1 VGIRS
6 WWKGLR
12 APAPPPMVR
21 GVGAQAT
28 WSAQRASGWLAAQP
42 SRLLADL
49 PGGYAAAPN
58 RDIRAGL
65 ATLRNRSRWLAQN
78 DGYTQGFLKMLRRNV
93 VGPDGFRLQMRVPMD
108 RDPATQDND
117 ANGRI
122 ERSFAAWSRRGSCD
136 VTGRL
141 SFTASMQAATVALAR
156 DGEVFIR
163 LHRSGR
169 FNRFGFALEMLDPSQ
184 VDEKVNGRV
193 DGMADGHVARM
204 GVELDPFGR
213 PAAYWMKRIVPNDDP
228 AAAGAA
234 TSRTVRVPAAEIL
247 HLFMPEWPHQARGVP
262 WISPGIRT
270 LAMLDGYGEAELVAA
285 RVSAGKMGFYK
296 IDADAEVDGDLDDAG
311 RLVQAAE
318 AGSFELLPKGV
329 EFQGFDPQHPNSA
342 FKDFVASALRPAAA
356 SVGLSFNAFAN
367 NADGMNYSALRATE
381 LEDRDE
387 FRTVQGLLIEGLAQ
401 PIFSA
406 WLVEALMSNQVE
418 GLPYTKAAKFD
429 RPEFAGRGW
438 QWVDPQNEV
447 GALEKEIALG
457 INSRRNIAA
466 KRGDDLDKIRA
477 DLAQEKTDFAG
488 LLGTTDA
495 TPAAQPAPEPPKPEP
510 ARDTPVHINV
520 AVDARQGSAQRKVRV
535 MRNED
540 GSLSGHITEE
550 PSA

>member
-1 VGIRS
+1 VGVLS
-6 WWKGLR
+6 WLKGLR
-12 APAPPPMVR
+12 APAAPPVVR

-28 WSAQRASGWLAAQP
+28 WSAKRSSGWLAAQP

-58 RDIRAGL
+58 RDIRTSL

-108 RDPATQDND
+108 RDPAKQDND

-122 ERSFAAWSRRGSCD
+122 ERSFATWSRRGSCD

-141 SFTASMQAATVALAR
+141 SFAGALQAATVALAR

-163 LHRSGR
+163 LHRSAR
-169 FNRFGFALEMLDPSQ
+169 FNRFGFALELLDPAQ

-193 DGMADGHVARM
+193 AGMAEGHVARM
-204 GVELDPFGR
+204 GVELDPYGR
-213 PAAYWMKRIVPNDDP
+213 PAAYWMKRTVPNDDP
-228 AAAGAA
+228 AAVGNA
-234 TSRTVRVPAAEIL
+234 SSQTVRIPAVEIL

-285 RVSAGKMGFYK
+285 RVSAGKMGFYTM
-296 IDADAEVDGDLDDAG
+296 DADAEVDGELDAEG
-311 RLVQAAE
+311 RMVQTAE
-318 AGSFELLPKGV
+318 AGTFEKLPKGIN
-329 EFQGFDPQHPNSA
+329 FQAFDPQHPNAA
-342 FKDFVASALRPAAA
+342 FKDFVAAALRPAAA
-356 SVGLSFNAFAN
+356 AVGLSFNAFAN

-387 FRTVQGLLIEGLAQ
+387 FRTVQGLVIEGLAQ

-406 WLVEALMSNQVE
+406 WLVEALLSNQVE
-418 GLPYTKAAKFD
+418 GLPASKAAKFD

-466 KRGDDLDKIRA
+466 KRGDDLDKIRE
-477 DLAQEKTDFAG
+477 DLAQEKADFAG

-495 TPAAQPAPEPPKPEP
+495 TPAAPLAPPAEASEP
-510 ARDTPVHINV
+510 ARAAVTVHL
-520 AVDARQGSAQRKVRV
+520 AVDARQGGARKVELAHDEQGRLVGRV
-535 MRNED
+535 
-540 GSLSGHITEE
+540 TE
-550 PSA
+550 AAA

>member
-12 APAPPPMVR
+12 APAEAPVVR
-21 GVGAQAT
+21 GVGAIGG
-28 WSAQRASGWLAAQP
+28 WSAKRSSGWLAAQP

-58 RDIRAGL
+58 RDIRTSL

-93 VGPDGFRLQMRVPMD
+93 VGPDGFRLQMRVPLD
-108 RDPATQDND
+108 RDPTRQDND

-141 SFTASMQAATVALAR
+141 SFTGALQAATVALAR

-169 FNRFGFALEMLDPSQ
+169 FNRFGFALEMLDPAQ

-193 DGMADGHVARM
+193 NGMPDGHVARM
-204 GVELDPFGR
+204 GIELDAFGR

-228 AAAGAA
+228 AAASAA
-234 TSRTVRVPAAEIL
+234 SSQTVRVPAGEIL

-285 RVSAGKMGFYK
+285 RVSAGKMGFYTM
-296 IDADAEVDGDLDDAG
+296 DADAEVDGELDSDG
-311 RLVQAAE
+311 RMVQVAE
-318 AGSFELLPKGV
+318 AGTFEKLPKGID
-329 EFQGFDPQHPNSA
+329 FKAFDPQHPNAA
-342 FKDFVASALRPAAA
+342 FKDFVAAALRPAAA
-356 SVGLSFNAFAN
+356 AVGLSFNAFAN

-387 FRTVQGLLIEGLAQ
+387 FRTVQGLVIEGLAQ
-401 PIFSA
+401 PVFSA
-406 WLVEALMSNQVE
+406 WLVEALLSNQVE
-418 GLPYTKAAKFD
+418 GLPVTKAAKFD

-447 GALEKEIALG
+447 GALKEEIALG

-466 KRGDDLDKIRA
+466 KRGDDLDKIAA
-477 DLAQEKTDFAG
+477 DLAAEKQQFAG
-488 LLGTTDA
+488 LLPAGTPGTA
-495 TPAAQPAPEPPKPEP
+495 PPAPP
-510 ARDTPVHINV
+510 A
-520 AVDARQGSAQRKVRV
+520 
-535 MRNED
+535 
-540 GSLSGHITEE
+540 TEG
-550 PSA
+550 A

>member
-1 VGIRS
+1 MGVLS
-6 WWKGLR
+6 WLRGRR
-12 APAPPPMVR
+12 APAAAPVVR
-21 GVGAQAT
+21 GVGAIGG
-28 WSAQRASGWLAAQP
+28 WSAQRTSGWLAAQP

-58 RDIRAGL
+58 RDIRASL

-93 VGPDGFRLQMRVPMD
+93 VGPDGFALQMRVPMD
-108 RDPATQDND
+108 RNPLQQDQD

-122 ERSFAAWSRRGSCD
+122 ERSFQAWARRGACD

-141 SFTASMQAATVALAR
+141 SFTATMQAAVTGLAR

-163 LHRSGR
+163 QHRSGR
-169 FNRFGFALEMLDPSQ
+169 FNRFGYALELLDPAQ

-193 DGMADGHVARM
+193 DGMAEGHVARM
-204 GVELDPFGR
+204 GVELDPYGR

-228 AAAGAA
+228 AAAGGAS
-234 TSRTVRVPAAEIL
+234 SRTVRVPAAEIL
-247 HLFMPEWPHQARGVP
+247 HLFMQEWPHQARGIP

-285 RVSAGKMGFYK
+285 RVSAGKMGFYTM
-296 IDADAEVDGDLDDAG
+296 DADAEPDGEMDAEG
-311 RLVQAAE
+311 RMVQSAE

-329 EFQGFDPQHPNSA
+329 DFKAFDPQHPNAA
-342 FKDFVASALRPAAA
+342 FKDFVAAALRPAAA
-356 SVGLSFNAFAN
+356 AVGLSFNAFAN

-387 FRTVQGLLIEGLAQ
+387 YRTVQGLVIEGLAL

-406 WLVEALMSNQVE
+406 WLVEALLSNQVE
-418 GLPYTKAAKFD
+418 GLPATKAAKFD

-447 GALEKEIALG
+447 GALKEEIALG
-457 INSRRNIAA
+457 INSRRNIAK
-466 KRGDDLDKIRA
+466 KRGDDLDAIA
-477 DLAQEKTDFAG
+477 QDLRDEQVLFEG
-488 LLGTTDA
+488 LL
-495 TPAAQPAPEPPKPEP
+495 PAAPGAAPAAPAPSP
-510 ARDTPVHINV
+510 A
-520 AVDARQGSAQRKVRV
+520 
-535 MRNED
+535 
-540 GSLSGHITEE
+540 TEGT
-550 PSA
+550 